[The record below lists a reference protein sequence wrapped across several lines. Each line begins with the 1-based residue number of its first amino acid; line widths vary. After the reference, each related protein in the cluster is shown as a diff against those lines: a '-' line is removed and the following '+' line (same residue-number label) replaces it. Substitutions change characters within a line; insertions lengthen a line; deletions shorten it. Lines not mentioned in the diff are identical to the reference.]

1 MEINEAARRIFQLHW
16 RLMLCCVVVLL
27 GASAIVGAV
36 RPRTYTSS
44 SRLVLDI
51 PDPQNVAEA
60 TAIADTGRAIATGSD
75 QVRAAL
81 TQVGVSRDPIK
92 LAKKYINVQA
102 IGSSGVLKLS
112 VTDKNR
118 TVARE
123 LADALATQVVATRLR
138 VARSQPAQTLTQIQ
152 ERLAGLDANIAT
164 LQDEVQGLTARIA
177 RAGSAA
183 TAAAL
188 TQTRSQTQSVLDLL
202 VAQRTDLA
210 TQQTGIVSG
219 AGTAPEPSIIQ
230 AAATPVKADPSEIPQ
245 LIGLGLL
252 LGLVLGVGA
261 AAIVEALRPSVVGTE
276 SVAVAL
282 GVLPLGSLPKGKR
295 NRQRAISAA
304 AERILLAG
312 DGAGTR
318 AVEVI
323 APAGSGELGP
333 LVSKLDWDLRA
344 LRLRRPVRAGQ
355 RDVGPN
361 VSPFNAVAS
370 DPSAGVVV
378 VAPDVVRKAALDD
391 LSALLKILKKPV
403 LGAITYKSLPKR
415 DEVRSRAAEP
425 DQLKTFVFVDEAQ
438 QASAPSEPERL
449 FAPRVQPPSSDEPKT
464 RNAGVL
470 GQGST
475 E

>member
-1 MEINEAARRIFQLHW
+1 M
-16 RLMLCCVVVLL
+16 
-27 GASAIVGAV
+27 
-36 RPRTYTSS
+36 
-44 SRLVLDI
+44 
-51 PDPQNVAEA
+51 
-60 TAIADTGRAIATGSD
+60 
-75 QVRAAL
+75 
-81 TQVGVSRDPIK
+81 
-92 LAKKYINVQA
+92 
-102 IGSSGVLKLS
+102 
-112 VTDKNR
+112 
-118 TVARE
+118 
-123 LADALATQVVATRLR
+123 
-138 VARSQPAQTLTQIQ
+138 
-152 ERLAGLDANIAT
+152 
-164 LQDEVQGLTARIA
+164 
-177 RAGSAA
+177 
-183 TAAAL
+183 
-188 TQTRSQTQSVLDLL
+188 
-202 VAQRTDLA
+202 
-210 TQQTGIVSG
+210 
-219 AGTAPEPSIIQ
+219 
-230 AAATPVKADPSEIPQ
+230 
-245 LIGLGLL
+245 
-252 LGLVLGVGA
+252 
-261 AAIVEALRPSVVGTE
+261 
-276 SVAVAL
+276 
-282 GVLPLGSLPKGKR
+282 
-295 NRQRAISAA
+295 
-304 AERILLAG
+304 
-312 DGAGTR
+312 
-318 AVEVI
+318 I

-464 RNAGVL
+464 RNAGVS

>member
-16 RLMLCCVVVLL
+16 RLILWCVVVLL
-27 GASAIVGAV
+27 GASAIAGVI

-44 SRLVLDI
+44 ARLVLDI

-60 TAIADTGRAIATGSD
+60 TAIADTGRAIATGLD

-81 TQVGVSRDPIK
+81 DQVGVSRDPVK
-92 LAKKYINVQA
+92 LAKKDINVQA

-138 VARSQPAQTLTQIQ
+138 VARSQPAQTLTQLQ
-152 ERLAGLDANIAT
+152 ERLDALDANIAVLNT
-164 LQDEVQGLTARIA
+164 QIKGLTARIA
-177 RAGSAA
+177 RAGSVA

-188 TQTRSQTQSVLDLL
+188 SQSKSQTQSVLDLL
-202 VAQRTDLA
+202 VAQRSDLA
-210 TQQTGIVSG
+210 TQQTGVVTG
-219 AGTAPEPSIIQ
+219 AGSTPEPSIIQ
-230 AAATPVKADPSEIPQ
+230 VAASPVKADPSEIPQ
-245 LIGLGLL
+245 LLGLGLL
-252 LGLVLGVGA
+252 MGLVLGVGGA
-261 AAIVEALRPSVVGTE
+261 ATVEALRPSVVGTE
-276 SVAVAL
+276 SLAVAL

-295 NRQRAISAA
+295 NRQRAIAVA
-304 AERILLAG
+304 AERVLLAG
-312 DGAGTR
+312 DGAGTKK
-318 AVEVI
+318 VELI
-323 APAGSGELGP
+323 TPANAGELGP
-333 LVSKLDWDLRA
+333 LASKLDWDLRA

-361 VSPFNAVAS
+361 VLPFNAVSS

-378 VAPDVVRKAALDD
+378 VSPVVVRKADLDD
-391 LSALLKILKKPV
+391 LSALLKILKNPV
-403 LGAITYKSLPKR
+403 LGLITYARLPKR
-415 DEVRSRAAEP
+415 DEARTRPAEAE
-425 DQLKTFVFVDEAQ
+425 QLKTFVFMDETP
-438 QASAPSEPERL
+438 QASAPSEPERA
-449 FAPRVQPPSSDEPKT
+449 FAPRVHPPTSDEPKT
-464 RNAGVL
+464 RNAGVS

>member
-16 RLMLCCVVVLL
+16 RLLLCCVVVLL

-44 SRLVLDI
+44 ARLVLDI

-60 TAIADTGRAIATGSD
+60 TAIADTGRAIATGLD

-81 TQVGVSRDPIK
+81 EQAGVSRDPIK
-92 LAKKYINVQA
+92 LAKKDINVQA

-112 VTDKNR
+112 VTDKNP

-123 LADALATQVVATRLR
+123 LADALATQVVTTRLR

-152 ERLAGLDANIAT
+152 QRLAELDANIAT
-164 LQDEVQGLTARIA
+164 LQGEIQGLTARIA

-183 TAAAL
+183 TVAAL
-188 TQTRSQTQSVLDLL
+188 TQTKSQTQSVLGLL
-202 VAQRTDLA
+202 VAQRSDLA
-210 TQQTGIVSG
+210 TQQTGIVAG

-230 AAATPVKADPSEIPQ
+230 AAASPLKADPSEIPQ
-245 LIGLGLL
+245 LIGLSLL
-252 LGLVLGVGA
+252 IGLVLGVGA
-261 AAIVEALRPSVVGTE
+261 AATVEALRPSVVGSE

-355 RDVGPN
+355 RDVGAN

-403 LGAITYKSLPKR
+403 LGAITYKRLPKR

-425 DQLKTFVFVDEAQ
+425 EQLKTFVFVDEAQ

-464 RNAGVL
+464 RNAGVS